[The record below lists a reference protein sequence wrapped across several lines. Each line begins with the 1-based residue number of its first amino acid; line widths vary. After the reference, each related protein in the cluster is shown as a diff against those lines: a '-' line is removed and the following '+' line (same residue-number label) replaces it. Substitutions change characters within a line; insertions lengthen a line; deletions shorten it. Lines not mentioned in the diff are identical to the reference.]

1 MQEDLILLTLV
12 TSTIP
17 FNTNEED
24 SENPYWPSVIECK
37 CARSIY
43 QYIYTIIPF
52 IPNEEL

>member
-24 SENPYWPSVIECK
+24 SENPYWPNVIECK
-37 CARSIY
+37 CGRSIY